1 MSSKRQLKESASTAD
16 GVASASGGAALILFA
31 QNLPPEF
38 SKWIIPVVPALSI
51 LFVPLLALAKQ
62 SIYNK
67 YVESQVKAELR
78 KVDKLV
84 ADVDKEI
91 SNLDESE
98 PGHSTT
104 LKKFQ
109 AVRKK
114 LREKKVTLIQER
126 ADQISIKPEEH
137 YIRDMVASTEQP

>member
-1 MSSKRQLKESASTAD
+1 MSNKRQLRETASAAD
-16 GVASASGGAALILFA
+16 GVASASGGADLILFA
-31 QNLPPEF
+31 QNLPPDL
-38 SKWIIPVVPALSI
+38 SKWIIPAVPAMSI
-51 LFVPLLALAKQ
+51 LFVPFLAFVKR

-67 YVESQVKAELR
+67 YVESQVKGELR

-91 SNLDESE
+91 AKLDDAE

-126 ADQISIKPEEH
+126 ADQISIKSEEH
-137 YIRDMVASTEQP
+137 YIRDMVASTEQT